1 MDISPSWSDGL
12 APLDETV
19 SACDSLKSTE
29 FEYIDDHDASA
40 VCFLKKK
47 HIDFN
52 LLKHLER
59 TDLSEDNIGGK
70 HD

>member
-19 SACDSLKSTE
+19 PTCDSLKNTE
-29 FEYIDDHDASA
+29 FEYIDDHVASG
-40 VCFLKKK
+40 VC
-47 HIDFN
+47 IDFN

-59 TDLSEDNIGGK
+59 TDLSEDNIGGR